1 MHVHRYNTPQVTLVS
16 KAFFLLQLTELPP
29 KHMFVGKTHLTVK
42 DIRSFN
48 SLQRMDYVLHRNDCR

>member
-1 MHVHRYNTPQVTLVS
+1 MHRHNTPQVTLVVD
-16 KAFFLLQLTELPP
+16 ACLLLQLTELPP